1 MSQQENQDIATN
13 ALSKEDVAIYLSS
26 NPHFFEENPDLL
38 IDLKFSHHAG
48 SDAVSLVERQI
59 DVLRQS
65 NSKLTRQLNELV
77 AVAKDNHVVLEKIHQ
92 LALNLMKSKTS
103 IERIKLL
110 EATLKTSFL
119 ADKTVLILFSSV
131 ANDELSNNSFTR
143 IVDDNDEN
151 LNSFASFLRSNQPRC
166 GQLKDDQKTFVFE
179 HGASEIKSSALIPL
193 GEPETLGFI
202 VIGSKDPDHFNPGK
216 GMDFL
221 SRLGE
226 VVTAALLFDAAVSAK
241 NGPNVA
247 GS

>member
-1 MSQQENQDIATN
+1 MSQQENRDVAAN

-26 NPHFFEENPDLL
+26 NPRFFEENPELL

-92 LALNLMKSKTS
+92 LAVTLMKSKTS

-119 ADKTVLILFSSV
+119 ADKIVLILFSSV
-131 ANDELSNNSFTR
+131 ANDELSNNSFTK

-151 LNSFASFLRSNQPRC
+151 LNSFASFLRSSQPRC
-166 GQLKDDQKTFVFE
+166 GQLKDDQKTFFYQKR
-179 HGASEIKSSALIPL
+179 HQKISFSG
-193 GEPETLGFI
+193 
-202 VIGSKDPDHFNPGK
+202 
-216 GMDFL
+216 
-221 SRLGE
+221 
-226 VVTAALLFDAAVSAK
+226 
-241 NGPNVA
+241 
-247 GS
+247 